1 MSAIED
7 FDDITGPIAPST
19 AAWEAMTAAE
29 RQRVVATLPHVV
41 QHDFM
46 SEGDIHA
53 GIVLDLADAL
63 RNHYGGGGPG
73 DRRCYIGRS
82 VMVHYPETRAFAPDL
97 FLVFDVDDHPRKRF
111 VVSEEGRGLDLA
123 LEVLCDGDAGK
134 DYRRNVSLYSKV
146 GITEYFIVDS
156 NRNKITGYRLE
167 DGEATYRPIL
177 GQHGRLYSK
186 VLDLW
191 IGRLEGKF
199 RVFSRDA
206 VLPTTAELKER
217 FRREVELAVL
227 SAGAAEDR
235 AEAEAQ
241 RAEAEAQRAA
251 RLEEEVQRLR
261 KQLEA
266 LGADSESRHGD

>member
-7 FDDITGPIAPST
+7 FDDIEGPIAPSM
-19 AAWEAMTAAE
+19 AVWSALSEAE
-29 RQRVVATLPHVV
+29 RRRVVASLPHVV
-41 QHDFM
+41 EHDFM

-73 DRRCYIGRS
+73 GRRCYIGRS
-82 VMVHYPETRAFAPDL
+82 VMVLYPETSAFAPDL

-111 VVSEEGRGLDLA
+111 VVAQEGRGLDLA
-123 LEVLCDGDAGK
+123 IEVQCDGDASK
-134 DYRRNVSLYSKV
+134 DYRRNVSLYANV

-156 NRNKITGYRLE
+156 NRTKITGYRLE
-167 DGEATYRPIL
+167 EGETSYRPIL
-177 GQHGRLYSK
+177 DQHGQLYSK

-191 IGRLEGKF
+191 IGTLEGKF
-199 RVFSRDA
+199 RVFFRDA

-217 FRREVELAVL
+217 FRREAELAIE
-227 SAGAAEDR
+227 SAGVAQDR
-235 AEAEAQ
+235 AENEAQ

-251 RLEEEVQRLR
+251 RLEEELQHLR
-261 KQLEA
+261 NQLEELRA
-266 LGADSESRHGD
+266 NTQSRPRD